1 MKNHSIFVNGIV
13 IFGGG
18 YIGIA
23 MIVGAFPS
31 SASRDVGSSAYL
43 F

>member
-1 MKNHSIFVNGIV
+1 MNYHSIFVNGIV

-18 YIGIA
+18 SIGIA
-23 MIVGAFPS
+23 MIVDAVLS
-31 SASRDVGSSAYL
+31 SASRDAESSAYL